1 MEGTESLTVASV
13 TSLPPVAV
21 NIGDAAKLLGLGE
34 SLVRQLTHKRGFPA
48 FKVGNRTLISYD
60 GLRQWAQEQPSL
72 Q

>member
-1 MEGTESLTVASV
+1 MKIIIAGAGKV
-13 TSLPPVAV
+13 
-21 NIGDAAKLLGLGE
+21 GL

-60 GLRQWAQEQPSL
+60 GLRKWTQEQPNL